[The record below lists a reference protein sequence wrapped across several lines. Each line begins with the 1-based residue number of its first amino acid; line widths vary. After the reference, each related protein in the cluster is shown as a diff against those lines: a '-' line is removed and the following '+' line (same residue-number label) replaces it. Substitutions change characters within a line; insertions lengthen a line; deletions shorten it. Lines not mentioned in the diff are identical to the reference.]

1 MLHYSKVLNGL
12 SQYIE
17 AEIAAPFNGTLK
29 AWGIRVA
36 AGVLR
41 ERTAKIL
48 AALMQHPAAKALEIV
63 DGEMIDDE
71 LFFRLLAD
79 AARKGTATVDIMLIG
94 PVTFGEHDVDALRR
108 YVMGG

>member
-17 AEIAAPFNGTLK
+17 AELAAPHNGTLM
-29 AWGIRVA
+29 AWGIRIG
-36 AGVLR
+36 AGILR

-48 AALMQHPAAKALEIV
+48 TALMQHPAAKALEIV

>member
-29 AWGIRVA
+29 AWGIRVG

-41 ERTAKIL
+41 ERAAKVL
-48 AALMQHPAAKALEIV
+48 TVLMQHPVAKALEIV

-71 LFFRLLAD
+71 LFFRLLGD
-79 AARKGTATVDIMLIG
+79 AARKGTATVDILLIG
-94 PVTFGEHDVDALRR
+94 PVTFGENDVDALRR